1 MKNKKGET
9 VEEKDFMKSLD
20 ALENLAKGI
29 MDTGEEDLSKSID
42 EDDLSKSADGDEDGD
57 GATDTDDVIEKGFP
71 TDDEDEDDDDG
82 DEDVEKSFADSAIE
96 GSETI
101 EKAIEVSD
109 FLGDLVDQVGFA
121 LDSIK
126 KSIETRM
133 DSMEK
138 SLSGVM
144 AFNGEL
150 AKSLKTSFTEMDRG
164 ITQNMGEMDK
174 LAKSFDT
181 LADAPQGR
189 KSLTTFSKSFGESET
204 SAPTTKKDVLKMM
217 DQALE
222 KSIDGITAM
231 DIVRYDSTGEL
242 SPKAAKALG
251 MTQ

>member
-42 EDDLSKSADGDEDGD
+42 EDDLSKSVDGDED
-57 GATDTDDVIEKGFP
+57 GATDTDEVIEKGFP
-71 TDDEDEDDDDG
+71 TDDEDDDDD
-82 DEDVEKSFADSAIE
+82 DVEKSFADSAIE